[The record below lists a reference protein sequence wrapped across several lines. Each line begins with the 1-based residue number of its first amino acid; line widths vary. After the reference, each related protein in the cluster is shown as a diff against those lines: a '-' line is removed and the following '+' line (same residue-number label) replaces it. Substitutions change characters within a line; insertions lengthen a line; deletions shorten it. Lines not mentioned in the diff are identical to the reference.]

1 LYFLIINCLE
11 FKPVYPSSSLKNVDW
26 DKVEKDIEKEEKE
39 DPDSDV
45 NSLFSKIYESGDE
58 NTKKAM
64 IKSMVSYQLIA
75 GKLSQRVELRVKVCI
90 V

>member
-1 LYFLIINCLE
+1 
-11 FKPVYPSSSLKNVDW
+11 VYPSSSLKNVDW

-75 GKLSQRVELRVKVCI
+75 GKLSQRLGM
-90 V
+90 